1 MNEPFDPAAFAE
13 RRAFGRRNTFR
24 PCIIRWPDQDG
35 IECNMTNQSDN
46 GALLEF
52 RVAINTPDT
61 FDLIFREE
69 DRLIACRVAF
79 RSENT
84 IGVEY
89 LSLPRRASRPLRHA
103 NTRRQALRALVR
115 NC

>member
-1 MNEPFDPAAFAE
+1 MKEPFDPIAFAE
-13 RRAFGRRNTFR
+13 RRSFGRRNTFKH
-24 PCIIRWPDQDG
+24 CVIRWPDQDG

-52 RVAINTPDT
+52 RAVPSTPDS
-61 FDLIFREE
+61 FDLIFPEE

-89 LSLPRRASRPLRHA
+89 LSLPRRASRPKRQST
-103 NTRRQALRALVR
+103 TRRQALRALAR